1 MESTANYTFHYTPE
15 QLILPMDLAINLPL
29 NSEVRTYAE
38 IMKGIDL
45 KKYFEKRQETR
56 GRLPKN
62 RVRILNAILFGYMVD
77 VRSTRALESACRNDI
92 RFMWL
97 MGQMETPSHAL
108 IASVIRELSM
118 DLKSIFKEVLD
129 EIEKRDPTDTQVLH
143 IDGTKIEADANRY
156 TFVWKKAVTKH
167 QVKLYTKISDILKKL
182 NALTSLEI
190 KQQQTYKASTLKRIV
205 SKVDHLMRTNGIDRV
220 YGKGKR
226 KTPVQRIYDDLVHC
240 ATKMKEYETH
250 LNIMGP
256 GRNSYSKTDHDATFL
271 HMKEDHMRNS
281 QLKPGYNVQIGVNNE
296 YIRLIEAYADR
307 NDLNTFE
314 PFLESYHEMHDA
326 YPLYPV
332 ADAGYGR
339 YDTYYYCEEKGMN
352 LYQKHNMW
360 EKERTKAYINNPFN
374 RINFK
379 RDKDGNYICPKGR
392 KLTYRR
398 TIQSKYI
405 KSPHEIKVYRSLTCK
420 RCKLKSQCKK
430 GKNERELHIN
440 EKWDEMKAT
449 VRENLESTLGIDLRI
464 QRSIQ
469 VEGAFGI
476 IKEDMR
482 FRRFTR
488 TGFQGIT
495 NELNLIA
502 IGYNLKKYHNKKHR
516 LIQ

>member
-1 MESTANYTFHYTPE
+1 MESTTNYTSHYTPE

-45 KKYFEKRQETR
+45 GKYFEKRQETR

-108 IASVIRELSM
+108 IASVIKELSM
-118 DLKSIFKEVLD
+118 DLKTIFKEVLD
-129 EIEKRDPTDTQVLH
+129 AIETRDPTDTSVLH

-156 TFVWKKAVTKH
+156 TFVWKKTVMKNRA
-167 QVKLYTKISDILKKL
+167 KLHENISKALIKL
-182 NALTSLEI
+182 NTLTEVAI
-190 KQQQTYKASTLKRIV
+190 KVQKTYKASTLKRIV
-205 SKVDHLMRTNGIDRV
+205 HKVEQLMEQAHINCV

-226 KTPVQRIYDDLVHC
+226 KKPLQRVYDTLV
-240 ATKMKEYETH
+240 EYHDRMEKYEAH
-250 LNIMGP
+250 LAIMGP
-256 GRNSYSKTDHDATFL
+256 ERGSYSKTDHDATFL

-296 YIRLIEAYADR
+296 YIRLIEAYPYR
-307 NDLNTFE
+307 NDLLTFK
-314 PFLESYHEMHDA
+314 PFLESYRGMHGH
-326 YPLYPV
+326 YPTYPV

-339 YDTYYYCEEKGMN
+339 FDAYYYCLEKGMG

-360 EKERTKAYINNPFN
+360 AKERTKAYKDNPFH
-374 RINFK
+374 RINFR
-379 RDKDGNYICPKGR
+379 RDKKGNYLCPKGR
-392 KLTYRR
+392 KLTYRYS
-398 TIQSKYI
+398 TKSKNI
-405 KSPHEIKVYRSLTCK
+405 ESPHEIKVYQSVTCK
-420 RCKLKSQCKK
+420 RCNLKTQCKK
-430 GKNERELHIN
+430 SKDERLIHVNET
-440 EKWDEMKAT
+440 WDEMKAT
-449 VRENLESTLGIDLRI
+449 VRENLESPLGIDLRI

-488 TGFQGIT
+488 TGLEGIT

-502 IGYNLKKYHNKKHR
+502 IGYNLKKFHNKKQR

>member
-1 MESTANYTFHYTPE
+1 MQSNTNYTTHYTPE
-15 QLILPMDLAINLPL
+15 QLILPMDLAINLPKD
-29 NSEVRTYAE
+29 SEVRTYAE

-45 KKYFEKRQETR
+45 GKYFEKRQETR

-77 VRSTRALESACRNDI
+77 VSSSRALESACRNDI
-92 RFMWL
+92 RFLWL

-108 IASVIRELSM
+108 IANVIKELSM
-118 DLKSIFKEVLD
+118 DLKSIFKAVLD
-129 EIEKRDPTDTQVLH
+129 EIEKRDPRDTQVLH

-156 TFVWKKAVTKH
+156 TFVWKKAVMRNRKNLNSKVTKTLE
-167 QVKLYTKISDILKKL
+167 KLKGLSDRD
-182 NALTSLEI
+182 I
-190 KQQQTYKASTLKRIV
+190 KVQQTYKSSTLKHTADQV
-205 SKVDHLMRTNGIDRV
+205 EAALDKAGIALV
-220 YGKGKR
+220 YGKGRK
-226 KTPVQRIYDDLVHC
+226 KTPLQRIYDELRQSE
-240 ATKMKEYETH
+240 AKMREYEKH
-250 LNIMGP
+250 LSIMGP
-256 GRNSYSKTDHDATFL
+256 ERNSYAKTDPDATFL

-296 YIRLIEAYADR
+296 YIRLIEAYPHR
-307 NDLNTFE
+307 NDLKTFE
-314 PFLESYHEMHDA
+314 PFMESYRDLHEG

-332 ADAGYGR
+332 AGAGYGR
-339 YDTYYYCEEKGMN
+339 YDTYHYCLSKGMG

-360 EKERTKAYINNPFN
+360 EKERTKAYRNDPFN
-374 RINFK
+374 RINFE

-392 KLTYRR
+392 KLTYRY
-398 TIQSKYI
+398 SKQNKHI
-405 KSPHEIKVYRSLTCK
+405 KSPHEIKVYKSRTCK
-420 RCKLKSQCKK
+420 RCNLKQSCKISK
-430 GKNERELHIN
+430 GEKEIHVNET
-440 EKWDEMKAT
+440 WDAMETT
-449 VRENLESTLGIDLRI
+449 VRENLESPLGIALRI

-488 TGFQGIT
+488 TGIQGIT

-516 LIQ
+516 FIQ